1 MNPKISYGGQAVLEG
16 VMIRGPKVISIA
28 VRRPDQGIVTQREI
42 SIPWSKRHPLLG
54 LPVIRGFV
62 GLCETLGIG
71 INALLF
77 SANQAA
83 ASEGEELS
91 KREMT
96 FTVAAGVALAVLIF
110 IVTPT
115 YLLGLI
121 RKSIDNIILAN
132 LVEGSIRIV
141 FLIGYV
147 GLISRIKDI
156 ERVLQYHGAEHKV
169 IHAYEKGLDLTV
181 ENARRFPKM
190 HPRCGTSFLFLVMLV
205 SVVVFSFLGWPNL
218 WMRIA
223 MRLALLPLV
232 AGISYELLKLSGRLE
247 SPWLSWI
254 TWPGCW
260 LQRFTTREPDDSMI
274 EVAITALKGAQDESM
289 PEAPLQE
296 ATLQEA
302 THGNA

>member
-1 MNPKISYGGQAVLEG
+1 MSSKITYGGQAVLEG
-16 VMIRGPKVISIA
+16 VMMRGPRAISIA
-28 VRRPDQGIVTQREI
+28 VRRPDEGIVTHREV
-42 SIPWSKRHPLLG
+42 SVPWARRHPLLG

-91 KREMT
+91 RGEMT
-96 FTVAAGVALAVLIF
+96 LTVAAGAVLAVGIF
-110 IVTPT
+110 IVLPT
-115 YLLGLI
+115 YLLGYI
-121 RKSIDNIILAN
+121 RKAVENVILAN
-132 LVEGSIRIV
+132 LVEGLIRIL
-141 FLIGYV
+141 FLVGYV
-147 GLISRIKDI
+147 WLISRVRDI
-156 ERVLQYHGAEHKV
+156 QRVLQYHGAEHKV

-181 ENARRFPKM
+181 DNARRFPTM
-190 HPRCGTSFLFLVMLV
+190 HPRCGTSFLLFVMLV
-205 SVVVFSFLGWPNL
+205 SVVIFSFLGWPGV
-218 WMRIA
+218 WARIA

-260 LQRFTTREPDDSMI
+260 LQRFTTREPDDSML
-274 EVAITALKGAQDESM
+274 EVAIAALKGAQESDRG
-289 PEAPLQE
+289 EQ
-296 ATLQEA
+296 TV
-302 THGNA
+302 

>member
-1 MNPKISYGGQAVLEG
+1 MDTKVTYGGQAVLEG
-16 VMIRGPKVISIA
+16 VMMRGPKVISIA
-28 VRRPDQGIVTQREI
+28 VRRPDQGIVTQREV

-54 LPVIRGFV
+54 LPVVRGFV

-83 ASEGEELS
+83 GAEGEELS
-91 KREMT
+91 KGEMT

-110 IVTPT
+110 IITPT

-121 RKSIDNIILAN
+121 RRSIDSVILAN
-132 LVEGSIRIV
+132 LVEGSIRIC

-147 GLISRIKDI
+147 WLISRVKDI
-156 ERVLQYHGAEHKV
+156 QRVLQYHGAEHKV
-169 IHAYEKGLDLTV
+169 IHAYEKGVELTV

-190 HPRCGTSFLFLVMLV
+190 HPRCGTSFLLFVMLV
-205 SVVVFSFLGWPNL
+205 SVAIFSFLGWPGL
-218 WMRIA
+218 WLRIA

-232 AGISYELLKLSGRLE
+232 AGISYELLKFSGRLE

-260 LQRFTTREPDDSMI
+260 LQRFTTIEPDDSML
-274 EVAITALKGAQDESM
+274 EVAIAALKGAQEE
-289 PEAPLQE
+289 PRREAPQP
-296 ATLQEA
+296 
-302 THGNA
+302 NA